1 MRFDTAAAMH
11 AIQFIQCL
19 KHVKSPWTGK
29 PFELLPWQHQVI
41 SDVYGTMNERGLRQ
55 YQYCYL
61 EIPKKNGKSELGAA
75 IG

>member
-55 YQYCYL
+55 YQY
-61 EIPKKNGKSELGAA
+61 
-75 IG
+75 